1 MRKERKRSIF
11 KRCFGQWGTVMAA
24 AILIIEISSLFLI
37 HKDGKRAQELFENT
51 IDSYG
56 LFWENKL
63 NETSRMM
70 LSFVSIETGSLYG
83 QLCSSDDKLTVETA
97 KLQLRSQIA
106 NMNSRQGYELTTF
119 VCVPERNIY
128 FSVDEKDTSYLRW
141 QSIKE
146 NVLAY
151 ISNNM
156 IASADKWNVLYVQ
169 DTPYLLKIYHMENG
183 YIGSLYSINH
193 ILEGLYDKEENW
205 VLEMVDNAG
214 NTVAQKGT
222 PHREATI
229 SYDKVL
235 DYTNVGIRVTVGSA
249 RLYSSKGTGVLILMG
264 AMLFA
269 VLLIFMVLGR
279 QSRNVFEPLEL
290 LRTTMENY
298 SGGDMDVRLPVVMII
313 HRLIICIRHITL
325 WRIRLSI

>member
-11 KRCFGQWGTVMAA
+11 KKVLWSMGTVMAA

-193 ILEGLYDKEENW
+193 ILEGLYDKEENFF
-205 VLEMVDNAG
+205 
-214 NTVAQKGT
+214 
-222 PHREATI
+222 
-229 SYDKVL
+229 
-235 DYTNVGIRVTVGSA
+235 
-249 RLYSSKGTGVLILMG
+249 LY
-264 AMLFA
+264 MLVIACFS
-269 VLLIFMVLGR
+269 VC
-279 QSRNVFEPLEL
+279 VF
-290 LRTTMENY
+290 
-298 SGGDMDVRLPVVMII
+298 
-313 HRLIICIRHITL
+313 C
-325 WRIRLSI
+325 